1 MKLSKQRTIA
11 TRTISHLI
19 TTNSYVMHTLKD
31 HKPKLSL
38 WNIILDFNLK
48 INKLTT
54 ITDSN
59 KTSKL
64 RECQHIC
71 TNHVT

>member
-1 MKLSKQRTIA
+1 
-11 TRTISHLI
+11 
-19 TTNSYVMHTLKD
+19 MHMLKD

-48 INKLTT
+48 INKTTT
-54 ITDSN
+54 ITNSN

-64 RECQHIC
+64 RECKQLKAQENC
-71 TNHVT
+71 FELRKM

>member
-1 MKLSKQRTIA
+1 
-11 TRTISHLI
+11 
-19 TTNSYVMHTLKD
+19 MHMLKD

-48 INKLTT
+48 INKTTT
-54 ITDSN
+54 ITNSN

-64 RECQHIC
+64 RECKQLKAQEKC
-71 TNHVT
+71 FESNLPTLK

>member
-1 MKLSKQRTIA
+1 
-11 TRTISHLI
+11 
-19 TTNSYVMHTLKD
+19 MHMLKD

-48 INKLTT
+48 INKTT
-54 ITDSN
+54 ITNSN

-64 RECQHIC
+64 RECKQLRAQEKC
-71 TNHVT
+71 FESNLPTLK